1 MSDAR
6 VSNASRGDPG
16 GFRVFPVRD
25 MPEVHNGDDVAALI
39 DVALR
44 AQGTPLETGDVLV
57 VTQKII
63 SKAEGRVVLLA
74 DVEPSPRAIAW
85 AAEWE
90 KDARAVELVLRE
102 SARIV
107 RMERGVI
114 ISETN
119 EGWICA
125 NAGIDQ
131 SNIASPDGGVGAA
144 VSLLPVDSSVSA
156 RGIRRGLVERG
167 QPDVGVIVSDTFGRP
182 WRDGLTNVAI
192 GVSGMDPMLSYVGQ
206 EDAEGYDLK
215 VTVMALADELA
226 GATEPV
232 MNKLDRV
239 PVAVV
244 RGLDVPV
251 SEHDASTLVRPAE
264 MDMFR

>member
-1 MSDAR
+1 MTETRDE
-6 VSNASRGDPG
+6 GPG
-16 GFRVFPVRD
+16 GFRVFPVRGI
-25 MPEVHNGDDVAALI
+25 PEVQNGDDVAAVI
-39 DVALR
+39 DGALL
-44 AQGTPLETGDVLV
+44 AQGTPLERGDVLV

-63 SKAEGRVVLLA
+63 SKAEGRVVALA
-74 DVEPSPRAIAW
+74 GVEPSARAIAW
-85 AAEWE
+85 AEAWE

-131 SNIASPDGGVGAA
+131 SNIANGAA
-144 VSLLPVDSSVSA
+144 VSLLPENSSVSA
-156 RGIRRGLVERG
+156 GRIRRGLVGRG

-244 RGLDVPV
+244 RGLNVAV
-251 SEHDASTLVRPAE
+251 AEHDASALVRPAE

>member
-1 MSDAR
+1 VSDAALSDDLGGYR
-6 VSNASRGDPG
+6 VIPLRGI
-16 GFRVFPVRD
+16 
-25 MPEVHNGDDVAALI
+25 PEVREGDDLAALI
-39 DVALR
+39 DGALR
-44 AQGTPLETGDVLV
+44 AHGVALEPGDVLV
-57 VTQKII
+57 VTQKIV
-63 SKAEGRVVLLA
+63 SKAEGRLVALA
-74 DVEPSPRAIAW
+74 EIEPGERALAW
-85 AAEWE
+85 AAEWD

-114 ISETN
+114 IAETK

-131 SNIASPDGGVGAA
+131 SNIAGADGDMGV
-144 VSLLPVDSSVSA
+144 VSLLPEDSSASA
-156 RGIRRGLVERG
+156 RGLRAGLVALG
-167 QPDVGVIVSDTFGRP
+167 QVDVGVVISDTFGRP

-206 EDAEGYDLK
+206 TDAEGYDLK

-226 GATEPV
+226 GAAEPV

-244 RGLDVPV
+244 RGLKVAV
-251 SEHDASTLVRPAE
+251 SEHDASTLVRPSE
-264 MDMFR
+264 MDLFR